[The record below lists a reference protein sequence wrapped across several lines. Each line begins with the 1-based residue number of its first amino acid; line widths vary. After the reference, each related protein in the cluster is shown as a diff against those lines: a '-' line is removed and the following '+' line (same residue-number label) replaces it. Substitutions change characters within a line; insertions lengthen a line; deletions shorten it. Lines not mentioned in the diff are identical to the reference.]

1 MHEQTNSRLDS
12 DPLASEDLSALYKIY
27 GAMKI
32 EYVNVVRMEHINRVF
47 ERWSLLAECRN
58 QTQQRD

>member
-1 MHEQTNSRLDS
+1 
-12 DPLASEDLSALYKIY
+12 
-27 GAMKI
+27 MKI

-47 ERWSLLAECRN
+47 ERWPLLAECRN

>member
-1 MHEQTNSRLDS
+1 M
-12 DPLASEDLSALYKIY
+12 ASEDLSALYKIY

-47 ERWSLLAECRN
+47 ERWPLLAECRN